1 MDFGCGNGAQTILL
15 PESSHVLAADIDRA
29 DLLRLQG
36 VLRENKFR
44 HILPLQFD
52 GDRLPVRSQSID
64 MAISF
69 EVLEHVADES
79 TALQEL
85 YRVLKPGGQLIL
97 SVPNKWWI
105 FETHGAY
112 LPLLPWN
119 RVPFFSWLPRSI
131 HRRFAKARIY
141 RRSEVLRLLRQH
153 AFRCR
158 RAMYITAP
166 LDVIQSRRIKR
177 FFKRTIFKHDTT
189 RIPFLATS
197 ILVQAQKGNR
207 MTNRSQP

>member
-1 MDFGCGNGAQTILL
+1 MSPEHKWILDFGCGNGAQTILL
-15 PESSHVLAADIDRA
+15 PETSHVLAADIDRA

-36 VLRENKFR
+36 VLRENKIR

-119 RVPFFSWLPRSI
+119 RVPFF
-131 HRRFAKARIY
+131 
-141 RRSEVLRLLRQH
+141 
-153 AFRCR
+153 
-158 RAMYITAP
+158 
-166 LDVIQSRRIKR
+166 
-177 FFKRTIFKHDTT
+177 
-189 RIPFLATS
+189 
-197 ILVQAQKGNR
+197 
-207 MTNRSQP
+207 